1 VIRFTLKGLVSRKL
15 RSVLTALAIV
25 LGVTMVSGTF
35 MLTDTMQK
43 AFDQVFASSY
53 KQTDAVMSGRKIVE
67 WSQSGKPTVPE
78 STLARVR
85 ELPQVAAASG
95 AVVDFSGDTDLVK
108 LVDKQGE
115 PIQAQPSFGFG
126 VDPSQRR
133 FNPFELADG
142 RWATSGGEVVLD
154 AGTASQ
160 HDFHLGDLVRVAGAG
175 PAAAYRLVGTARF
188 GEVDSIGSAAIA
200 VFDVPT
206 AQRIHDKQGFDT
218 ISVAA
223 KDGVSQAELIAG
235 LERIA
240 PPRVVVHTGA
250 EQAAEDG
257 KGINEFLKYIR
268 WMLLGFGGVS
278 LFVGAFVIFNTL
290 SITVAQRTRELAT
303 LRTLGASRRQV
314 LRGVVLEGLV
324 LGFVA
329 SLVGTAAGFGLAKG
343 LSALLAAA
351 GASLPTVSTVFRP
364 RAAVVSLALGTG
376 ITLIASI
383 VPAIRA
389 TRIPAISAV
398 REGAAA
404 ARARLSRRTTA
415 AATVVAA
422 ASTAALVYGTLAH
435 DVPGPARVAALVG
448 GGIGLFV
455 GTAML
460 APRLVRPLTALVGFP
475 SARFGGAAGRLAR
488 DNALRN
494 PGRTA
499 STAAALMVGLTLV
512 TFVAVLAKGLL
523 ESDETAVRAQLDG
536 VTHVVTPQGDGDS
549 TIPIAVGQ
557 TVASTSGVSVASSV
571 RSDMVSVDGSQ
582 EVVSGVDPGTIG
594 RVYRFEWKDGS
605 KAALTSLAKGGAIVS
620 ESVADAQHVGI
631 EGRIDVRTAADEP
644 LALTVKGIYSP
655 SKFDPLLGG
664 VIVSQQMFDASI
676 PRPGD
681 AYTFVR
687 ASSAAA
693 LERTI
698 AAYPDSAVKT
708 QGAFVDDRSA
718 DLNTTLSMVY
728 AVLGLSVVVS
738 LLGMINTLVLAV
750 FERTRE
756 LGMLR
761 AVGMTRRQV
770 RRMIRHEAVV
780 IALIGAGIGLPLGV
794 GLGALVIRALSQ
806 FDVSFSLPIGTLV
819 VFTVVAIGAGLVAA
833 LLPAR
838 RASRLNVLNALQ
850 YE

>member
-1 VIRFTLKGLVSRKL
+1 MIRFTLKGLVSRKL
-15 RSVLTALAIV
+15 RSTLTAIAIV
-25 LGVTMVSGTF
+25 LGVAMVSGTF
-35 MLTDTMQK
+35 ILTDTMQK
-43 AFDQVFASSY
+43 AFDGIFASSY
-53 KQTDAVMSGRKIVE
+53 RQTDAVLSGRKIVD

-95 AVVDFSGDTDLVK
+95 SIVDFSGDADLVK

-126 VDPSQRR
+126 VDPAQAR
-133 FNPFELADG
+133 FNPFELARG
-142 RWATSGGEVVLD
+142 RWAASGSEVVID
-154 AGTASQ
+154 ASTASKY
-160 HDFHLGDLVRVAGAG
+160 DFHVGELVRVSGDG
-175 PAAAYRLVGTARF
+175 PAIAYRLVGIARF

-200 VFDVPT
+200 VFDIPT
-206 AQRIHDKQGFDT
+206 AQRIHRKQGFDT
-218 ISVAA
+218 IAVAA
-223 KDGVSQAELIAG
+223 KDGVSDAKLMAS
-235 LERIA
+235 LERIV
-240 PPRVVVHTGA
+240 PPKVVVHSGA
-250 EQAAEDG
+250 QQAAEDG
-257 KGINEFLKYIR
+257 KGVNEFLKYIR
-268 WMLLGFGGVS
+268 WLLLGFGGVS

-324 LGFVA
+324 LGLVA
-329 SLVGTAAGFGLAKG
+329 SLLGLAAGFALAEG
-343 LSALLAAA
+343 LSALLDAV
-351 GASLPTVSTVFRP
+351 GASLPTVDTVFRL
-364 RAAVVSLALGTG
+364 RTAVVSLALGTG
-376 ITLIASI
+376 ITLIAGI

-404 ARARLSRRTTA
+404 ARARISGRTTA
-415 AATVVAA
+415 AAVGVVAA
-422 ASTAALVYGTLAH
+422 STGALVYATLSH
-435 DVPGPARVAALVG
+435 DVPGGVRVVALALGAV
-448 GGIGLFV
+448 GLFV

-460 APRLVRPLTALVGFP
+460 APRLVRPLAAVVGLP
-475 SARFGGAAGRLAR
+475 SARLGGAAGRLAR

-499 STAAALMVGLTLV
+499 STAAALMIGLALV
-512 TFVAVLAKGLL
+512 TFVSVLARGLL
-523 ESDETAVRAQLDG
+523 VSDQAAIRSQLDG

-549 TIPIAVGQ
+549 TMPVAVGDA
-557 TVASTSGVSVASSV
+557 VANASGVKVASSV
-571 RSDMVSVDGSQ
+571 RGDMVSAAGSQ
-582 EVVSGVDPGTIG
+582 EVVSGVDPDTIG
-594 RVYRFEWKDGS
+594 RVYRFEWKHGS
-605 KAALTSLAKGGAIVS
+605 DAALASLAAGGAIVD
-620 ESVADAQHVGI
+620 ESLAKDRHLRVGD
-631 EGRIDVRTAADEP
+631 RLRLRTAADQP
-644 LALTVKGIYSP
+644 LGVTVKAVYSP

-664 VIVSQQMFDASI
+664 VIVSQKRFDASFA
-676 PRPGD
+676 RPGD

-687 ASSAAA
+687 ATSAAA

-698 AAYPDSAVKT
+698 AAYPDAAVKSED
-708 QGAFVDDRSA
+708 AFVDDRSE
-718 DLNTTLSMVY
+718 DLNTTLSILY
-728 AVLGLSVVVS
+728 ALLGLSVVVS

-761 AVGMTRRQV
+761 AIGMTRRQV

-794 GLGALVIRALSQ
+794 GLGALAIQALSQ
-806 FDVSFSLPIGTLV
+806 FDVSFSLPVATLA
-819 VFTVVAIGAGLVAA
+819 VFTVVAIVAGLLAA

-838 RASRLNVLNALQ
+838 RASRLNVLDALQ